1 MRIIPQLDAYPR
13 LVSVA
18 QTPMGKICGITA
30 FALLLLLNGEA
41 LYLELAAIAA
51 ILSFF
56 PKYRR
61 PLISAAALY
70 WLLIHP
76 NWIPQGLI
84 RRVALAEGLRE
95 GWGLVLGAA
104 VAMCVVFCGLGV
116 LLQIVRNRPSH
127 FAGRRPVLVLVGSF
141 LFLLAAAGTLP
152 LHGLARV
159 AIWMLVAVAGPYL
172 WFFAYALGDYAS
184 KAPDPYRLQF
194 GTFFPFWVGSSASST
209 PIGKGAAYLRKV
221 EARTPKAL
229 AVVQLKAVKLLMW
242 VFVLHV
248 VLTVF
253 RAVVFGDLTSAASE
267 FCRIHGFHILNL
279 GVPKLEAAFDRT
291 AAGQPPPLHMLW
303 ASVVAHFFDA
313 ILAVPLMGSMVVA
326 CSRMAGFNLLRNT
339 YKPLYA
345 TTIAEFWNRF
355 YFYFKE
361 LLVEFFFFPTYVRYF
376 KKHRRLRLAAA
387 TFAAATLGNLVYH
400 FCRDIHYVFDLG
412 FWRAVTGLQVY
423 AFYAMVLGA
432 AITLSQLRGKR
443 APGSLPFHRRVISSV
458 GVIGFYCLLE
468 IFDYEGRSHS
478 LQSHL
483 AFFGSLFRL
492 AR

>member
-13 LVSVA
+13 LVCLV
-18 QTPMGKICGITA
+18 QTPLGKISAIIA
-30 FALLLLLNGEA
+30 FALLMLVNGEA
-41 LYLELAAIAA
+41 LYLELAAIVAV
-51 ILSFF
+51 LSFF

-61 PLISAAALY
+61 PLLSAATLY
-70 WLLIHP
+70 WLLLHP

-84 RRVALAEGLRE
+84 RRVALAEGIRE

-116 LLQIVRNRPSH
+116 LLRIVRTRPSH

-141 LFLLAAAGTLP
+141 LLLLAAAGTLS
-152 LHGLARV
+152 LHGWARV
-159 AIWMLVAVAGPYL
+159 AIWMLLALAGPYL

-184 KAPDPYRLQF
+184 KAPDSPPRQF
-194 GTFFPFWVGSSASST
+194 GTFFPFWVGSGGSST

-221 EARTPKAL
+221 EARTPKDL

-242 VFVLHV
+242 IFVLHM
-248 VLTVF
+248 VLLVF
-253 RAVVFGDLTSAASE
+253 RAVVFGDLSRAATE
-267 FCRIHGFHILNL
+267 FCRAHGFRIFNL
-279 GVPKLEAAFDRT
+279 GVPTLEAAFDRT

-303 ASVVAHFFDA
+303 AGVVAHFFAA
-313 ILAVPLMGSMVVA
+313 ILAVPLMGNMVVA

-400 FCRDIHYVFDLG
+400 FCRDINYVFELG
-412 FWRAVTGLQVY
+412 FWRALTGFQVY
-423 AFYAMVLGA
+423 AFYAAVLGA
-432 AITLSQLRGKR
+432 SIALSQLRGKR
-443 APGSLPFHRRVISSV
+443 APGPLPFHRRVIASV

-478 LQSHL
+478 LGTHL
-483 AFFGSLFRL
+483 AFFGSLFPL